1 MALLEGYGTILL
13 SGIVGSTAYGL
24 AGPGSDIDRLG
35 MFAVPTL
42 ELLGLRLP
50 PESHVTTKPDATFH
64 EAAKAARLIL
74 AGNPTA
80 SELLWLPDDLY
91 ETRTPLGDEMIALR
105 SAFLSADKVRDAYLG
120 YATRQF
126 KKLIAHADEARPQN
140 ARPRTAKH
148 ARHLMRLV
156 NQGLELYATGA
167 LSIRL
172 ADPQA
177 YFDFGDRVTADPQ
190 AAAPFMAQAEDRFN
204 QTRTALPSEPDTP
217 AVEAWLVRVRRSF
230 WQPA

>member
-1 MALLEGYGTILL
+1 
-13 SGIVGSTAYGL
+13 
-24 AGPGSDIDRLG
+24 
-35 MFAVPTL
+35 
-42 ELLGLRLP
+42 
-50 PESHVTTKPDATFH
+50 
-64 EAAKAARLIL
+64 
-74 AGNPTA
+74 
-80 SELLWLPDDLY
+80 
-91 ETRTPLGDEMIALR
+91 
-105 SAFLSADKVRDAYLG
+105 
-120 YATRQF
+120 
-126 KKLIAHADEARPQN
+126 
-140 ARPRTAKH
+140 
-148 ARHLMRLV
+148 MRLV